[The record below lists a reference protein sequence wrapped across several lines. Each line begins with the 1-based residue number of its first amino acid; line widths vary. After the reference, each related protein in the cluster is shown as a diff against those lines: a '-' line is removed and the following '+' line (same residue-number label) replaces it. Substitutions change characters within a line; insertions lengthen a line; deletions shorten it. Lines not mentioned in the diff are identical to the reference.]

1 MVPPGELKPDVRGPQ
16 THLRNFSIIAHI
28 DHGKSTLADRIL
40 EVTGLVRKGEHED
53 QMLDDMDLERE
64 RGITIKARAVCLA
77 HVKAGQKYILNLI
90 DTPGHVDFTYEVSRS
105 LAACEG
111 AIHLVDATQGVEAQT
126 VANAYLALEAGLDI
140 VPVLNK
146 VDVVTAD
153 TARALEEMRTV
164 LGIDPTT
171 VLWASGKTGKGVLEV
186 IDAVIDRVRAPEG
199 DPDAPLK
206 ALLFD
211 AVFDIYRGVIIYVR
225 LIDGEIRPKMKIRL
239 LGAQAEYEVIEVGV
253 LRPAHEPGTKLRAG
267 ESGYVVAN
275 IKALHDV
282 RIGDT
287 VVESLR
293 AAGIVALPGYREPKP
308 MVYCGLYPTYPKDY
322 EALRKALDT
331 LALNDASF
339 TYLPET
345 SEALGFGFR
354 CGFLGLLHME
364 VVQERLERD
373 ADLDLVQT
381 APNVTYEILRT
392 DKIVKRVEKPSD
404 IPEANF
410 IEEFREPIARCSMIL
425 PAEYIGA
432 MMQICTEKRGVFV
445 KTEYLSPT
453 RVMLV
458 YDVPLAEIVFDF
470 YDKLKS
476 ATRGY
481 GTLDY
486 EVTGYVAGELVRM
499 RILVNGDE
507 VDALSMVV
515 HRDSA
520 ERRGRVLLKR
530 LRKAIPRHLFSVPLQ
545 VAIGGKIIARET
557 IAPLR
562 KDVLAK
568 CYGGDITRK
577 RKLLEKQKKG
587 KKRMKLVGSVE
598 IPQEAFLSVLSSDE
612 PEGDDD

>member
-1 MVPPGELKPDVRGPQ
+1 MTRGPQ
-16 THLRNFSIIAHI
+16 RHLRNFSIIAHI

-40 EVTGLVRKGEHED
+40 EVTGLVRKGEHDD
-53 QMLDDMDLERE
+53 QMLDDMELERE
-64 RGITIKARAVCLA
+64 RGITIKARAVCLS
-77 HVKAGQKYILNLI
+77 HVKDGQKYTLNLI

-111 AIHLVDATQGVEAQT
+111 AILLVDATQGVEAQT
-126 VANAYLALEAGLDI
+126 VANAYLAVEAGLDI

-153 TARALEEMRTV
+153 TARALEEMKTV
-164 LGIDPTT
+164 LGIDPST
-171 VLWASGKTGKGVLEV
+171 VLWASGKSGQGVLEV
-186 IDAVIDRVRAPEG
+186 IHAVIDRVRPPEG
-199 DPDAPLK
+199 DPDAPLR

-211 AVFDIYRGVIIYVR
+211 AVFDVYRGVIIYVR
-225 LIDGEIRPKMKIRL
+225 LIDGELRPKMKIRL
-239 LGAQAEYEVIEVGV
+239 VGAQAEYEVLEVGV
-253 LRPAHEPGTKLRAG
+253 LRPAHEAGTKLRAG

-275 IKALHDV
+275 IKTLKDV

-287 VVESLR
+287 VVESAR
-293 AAGIVALPGYREPKP
+293 AQGVVPLPGYREPKP

-373 ADLDLVQT
+373 SDLDLVQT

-392 DKIVKRVEKPSD
+392 DKTIKRVEKPSD
-404 IPEANF
+404 IPESNF
-410 IEEFREPIARCSMIL
+410 IEEFREPVARCSMIL
-425 PAEYIGA
+425 PSEFIGA
-432 MMQICTEKRGVFV
+432 MMQICTEKRGTFI
-445 KTEYLSPT
+445 KTDYLSPT

-486 EVTGYVAGELVRM
+486 EVTGYVAGDLVRL

-515 HRDSA
+515 HRDAA
-520 ERRGRVLLKR
+520 ERRGRVLLRR

-545 VAIGGKIIARET
+545 AAIGGKIVARET

-612 PEGDDD
+612 GEEGDD

>member
-1 MVPPGELKPDVRGPQ
+1 MARGPIQ
-16 THLRNFSIIAHI
+16 HLRNFSIIAHI

-40 EVTGLVRKGEHED
+40 EVTGLVRAGEHAD

-64 RGITIKARAVCLA
+64 RGITIKARAVCLEY
-77 HVKAGQKYILNLI
+77 VKDGKEYVLNLI

-111 AIHLVDATQGVEAQT
+111 AILLVDATQGVEAQT
-126 VANAYLALEAGLDI
+126 VANAYLAVEAGLDI

-146 VDVVTAD
+146 VDVQTAD
-153 TARALEEMRTV
+153 TARALEEMHTV
-164 LGIDPTT
+164 LGIDPEK
-171 VLWASGKTGKGVLEV
+171 VLRASGKTGEGVRTV
-186 IDAVIDRVRAPEG
+186 IDAVIDRVRPPVG
-199 DPDAPLK
+199 DPEAPLR

-211 AVFDIYRGVIIYVR
+211 AVYDTYRGVIIYVR
-225 LIDGEIRPKMKIRL
+225 LIDGEIRPKMSIRL
-239 LGAQAEYEVIEVGV
+239 LGAGTEYEVIEVGV
-253 LRPAHEPGTKLRAG
+253 LRPSHEPGKVLSAG

-275 IKALHDV
+275 IKTLADV

-287 VVESLR
+287 VVEASR
-293 AAGIVALPGYREPKP
+293 AKEVQPLPGYREAKP

-322 EALRKALDT
+322 ENLRKALDT

-339 TYLPET
+339 TYVPET

-364 VVQERLERD
+364 IVQERLERD
-373 ADLDLVQT
+373 SDIDLVQT

-392 DKIVKRVEKPSD
+392 DKVLVRVEKPSD

-432 MMQICTEKRGVFV
+432 MMKICTEKRGVFIR
-445 KTEYLSPT
+445 TEYLSPT

-458 YDVPLAEIVFDF
+458 YDVPLQEIVFDF
-470 YDKLKS
+470 YDMLKS

-486 EVTGYVAGELVRM
+486 EVTGYVPADLARL
-499 RILVNGDE
+499 RILVNGME
-507 VDALSMVV
+507 VDALSMVC
-515 HRDSA
+515 HRDDA
-520 ERRGRVLLKR
+520 ERRGRKLLAR
-530 LRKAIPRHLFSVPLQ
+530 LRKAIPRHLFAVPLQ
-545 VAIGGKIIARET
+545 AAIGGKIIARET

-577 RKLLEKQKKG
+577 RKLLEKQKRG
-587 KKRMKLVGSVE
+587 KKRMKQVGSVE

-612 PEGDDD
+612 SEEE

>member
-1 MVPPGELKPDVRGPQ
+1 
-16 THLRNFSIIAHI
+16 
-28 DHGKSTLADRIL
+28 
-40 EVTGLVRKGEHED
+40 
-53 QMLDDMDLERE
+53 
-64 RGITIKARAVCLA
+64 
-77 HVKAGQKYILNLI
+77 
-90 DTPGHVDFTYEVSRS
+90 VDFAYEVSRS

-111 AIHLVDATQGVEAQT
+111 AILLVDATQGVEAQT
-126 VANAYLALEAGLDI
+126 VANAYLAIEAGLDI

-153 TARALEEMRTV
+153 TARALEEMQSV
-164 LGIDPTT
+164 LGIDPAT

-253 LRPAHEPGTKLRAG
+253 LRPAHEAGTKLRAG

-293 AAGIVALPGYREPKP
+293 AAGIVPLPGYREPKP

-392 DKIVKRVEKPSD
+392 DQVVKRVEKPSD
-404 IPEANF
+404 IPESNF

-425 PAEYIGA
+425 PSEYIGA

-445 KTEYLSPT
+445 KTDYLSPT

-486 EVTGYVAGELVRM
+486 EVTGYVAGDLVRM

-515 HRDSA
+515 HRDAA
-520 ERRGRVLLKR
+520 ERRGRVLLRR

-545 VAIGGKIIARET
+545 CAIGGKIIARET

-577 RKLLEKQKKG
+577 RKLLEKQKAG
-587 KKRMKLVGSVE
+587 KKRMKQIGSVE
-598 IPQEAFLSVLSSDE
+598 VPQEAFLAILQV
-612 PEGDDD
+612 DD

>member
-1 MVPPGELKPDVRGPQ
+1 MTRGPQ
-16 THLRNFSIIAHI
+16 NQLRNFSIIAHI

-40 EVTGLVRKGEHED
+40 EVTGLVRAGDHAD

-64 RGITIKARAVCLA
+64 RGITIKARAVCLGYR
-77 HVKAGQKYILNLI
+77 KDGKDYTLNLI

-111 AIHLVDATQGVEAQT
+111 AILLVDATQGVEAQT

-146 VDVVTAD
+146 VDVATAN
-153 TARALEEMRTV
+153 TERALEEMKTV
-164 LGIDPTT
+164 LGIDPAT
-171 VLWASGKTGKGVLEV
+171 VLWASGKTGQGVREV
-186 IDAVIDRVRAPEG
+186 VDAVIARVRAPEG
-199 DPDAPLK
+199 DPEAPLR

-225 LIDGEIRPKMKIRL
+225 LIDGELRPKMRIRL
-239 LGAQAEYEVIEVGV
+239 LGAGTEYEVLEVGV
-253 LRPAHEPGTKLRAG
+253 LRPAHEAGTVLRAG
-267 ESGYVVAN
+267 ESGYVVGN
-275 IKALHDV
+275 IKALGDV

-287 VVESLR
+287 VVEALK
-293 AAGIVALPGYREPKP
+293 VQTVQALPGYREPQP

-345 SEALGFGFR
+345 SAALGFGFR

-381 APNVTYEILRT
+381 APNVTYEILQT
-392 DKIVKRVEKPSD
+392 DKTVKRVEKPAD
-404 IPEANF
+404 IPESNL

-425 PAEYIGA
+425 PSEYIGS
-432 MMQICTEKRGVFV
+432 MMQICTDKRGTYVR
-445 KTEYLSPT
+445 TEYLSPT

-486 EVTGYVAGELVRM
+486 EITGYVPSDLVRL
-499 RILVNGDE
+499 RILVNGEE
-507 VDALSMVV
+507 VDALSMVC
-515 HRDSA
+515 HGDSA

-530 LRKAIPRHLFSVPLQ
+530 LRKAIPRHLFTVPLQ
-545 VAIGGKIIARET
+545 AAIGGKIVARET

-577 RKLLEKQKKG
+577 RKLLEKQKRG
-587 KKRMKLVGSVE
+587 KKRMKQVGSVE

-612 PEGDDD
+612 PEDANE

>member
-1 MVPPGELKPDVRGPQ
+1 MPQGPQ
-16 THLRNFSIIAHI
+16 NQLRNFSIIAHI

-40 EVTGLVRKGEHED
+40 EVTGLVRAGDHAD

-64 RGITIKARAVCLA
+64 RGITIKARAVCLSYA
-77 HVKAGQKYILNLI
+77 KDGKDYVLNLI

-111 AIHLVDATQGVEAQT
+111 AILLVDATQGVEAQT
-126 VANAYLALEAGLDI
+126 VANAYLAIEAGLDI

-146 VDVVTAD
+146 VDVATAN
-153 TARALEEMRTV
+153 TERALEEMHTV

-171 VLWASGKTGKGVLEV
+171 VLWASGKTGQGVKEV
-186 IDAVIDRVRAPEG
+186 IDAVIARVRPPMG
-199 DPDAPLK
+199 DPEAPLR

-225 LIDGEIRPKMKIRL
+225 LIDGQLRPKMKIRL
-239 LGAQAEYEVIEVGV
+239 LGAQTEYEVIEVGV
-253 LRPAHEPGTKLRAG
+253 LRPAHEPGTVLRAG

-275 IKALHDV
+275 IKALGDV

-287 VVESLR
+287 VVEALK
-293 AAGIVALPGYREPKP
+293 VQTVEALPGYREPQP

-345 SEALGFGFR
+345 SAALGFGFR

-381 APNVTYEILRT
+381 APNVTYEILQT
-392 DKIVKRVEKPSD
+392 DKTVKRVEKPAD
-404 IPEANF
+404 IPESNL

-425 PAEYIGA
+425 PSEYIGA
-432 MMQICTEKRGVFV
+432 MMQICTDKRGTYVR
-445 KTEYLSPT
+445 TEYLSPT

-486 EVTGYVAGELVRM
+486 EITGYVASSLVRL
-499 RILVNGDE
+499 RILVNGEE
-507 VDALSMVV
+507 VDALSMVC
-515 HRDSA
+515 HTDSA
-520 ERRGRVLLKR
+520 ERRGRGLLKR
-530 LRKAIPRHLFSVPLQ
+530 LRKAIPRHLFTVPLQ
-545 VAIGGKIIARET
+545 AAIGGKIVARET

-577 RKLLEKQKKG
+577 RKLLEKQKRG
-587 KKRMKLVGSVE
+587 KKRMKQVGSVE

-612 PEGDDD
+612 PEEGDA

>member
-1 MVPPGELKPDVRGPQ
+1 MARGPIR
-16 THLRNFSIIAHI
+16 HLRNFSIVAHI

-40 EVTGLVRKGEHED
+40 EIGGLVNRGEHED

-64 RGITIKARAVCLA
+64 RGITIKARAVCLRYPRGGETF
-77 HVKAGQKYILNLI
+77 VLNLI

-111 AIHLVDATQGVEAQT
+111 AILLVDATQGVEAQT

-146 VDVVTAD
+146 VDVATAN
-153 TARALEEMRTV
+153 TERALEEMHGV
-164 LGIDPTT
+164 LGIDPST
-171 VLWASGKTGKGVLEV
+171 VLWASGKTGQGVREV
-186 IDAVIDRVRAPEG
+186 IDAVIDRVRPPEG
-199 DPDAPLK
+199 DPDAPLR

-211 AVFDIYRGVIIYVR
+211 AVHDTYRGVIIYVR

-239 LGAQAEYEVIEVGV
+239 LGAKAEYEVLEVGV
-253 LRPAHEPGTKLRAG
+253 LRPAHEPGKMLSAG

-287 VVESLR
+287 VVESSR
-293 AAGIVALPGYREPKP
+293 ADSVAPLPGYREPKP

-322 EALRKALDT
+322 ENLRKALDT

-364 VVQERLERD
+364 IVQERLERD

-381 APNVTYEILRT
+381 APNVTYEILKT
-392 DKIVKRVEKPSD
+392 DGSLVRVEKPSD
-404 IPEANF
+404 IPESNWIA
-410 IEEFREPIARCSMIL
+410 EFREPIARCNMIL
-425 PAEYIGA
+425 PAEHIGA
-432 MMQICTEKRGVFV
+432 VMKMSQDKRGKYVR
-445 KTEYLSPT
+445 TDYLSPE
-453 RVMLV
+453 RVMIV
-458 YDVPLAEIVFDF
+458 YDLPLGEIVFDF
-470 YDKLKS
+470 FDMLKS

-486 EVTGYVAGELVRM
+486 EVSGFQAADLVRL
-499 RILVNGDE
+499 RLLVNGEE
-507 VDALSMVV
+507 VDALSMVC
-515 HRDSA
+515 HRDEA
-520 ERRGRVLLKR
+520 ETRGRRVLRR
-530 LRKAIPRHLFSVPLQ
+530 LRKAIPRHLFAVPLQ
-545 VAIGGKIIARET
+545 AAIGGKIVARET
-557 IAPLR
+557 IAPMR

-577 RKLLEKQKKG
+577 RKLLEKQKRG
-587 KKRMKLVGSVE
+587 KKRMKQVGSVE
-598 IPQEAFLSVLSSDE
+598 IPQEAFLSVLATEDDE
-612 PEGDDD
+612 EGD

>member
-1 MVPPGELKPDVRGPQ
+1 MARGPIQ
-16 THLRNFSIIAHI
+16 NLRNFSIIAHI

-40 EVTGLVRKGEHED
+40 EVTGLVRAGEHAD
-53 QMLDDMDLERE
+53 QMLDDMELERE
-64 RGITIKARAVCLA
+64 RGITIKARAVCLSY
-77 HVKAGQKYILNLI
+77 VKDGKDYVLNLI

-111 AIHLVDATQGVEAQT
+111 AILLVDATQGVEAQT
-126 VANAYLALEAGLDI
+126 VANAYLAVEAGLDI

-146 VDVVTAD
+146 VDVQTAD
-153 TARALEEMRTV
+153 TARALEEMHTV
-164 LGIDPTT
+164 LGIDPEK
-171 VLWASGKTGKGVLEV
+171 VLRASGKTGEGVRAV
-186 IDAVIDRVRAPEG
+186 IDAVIDRVRPPTG
-199 DPDAPLK
+199 DPEAPLR

-211 AVFDIYRGVIIYVR
+211 AVYDTYRGVIIYVR
-225 LIDGEIRPKMKIRL
+225 LVDGAIRPKMTIGL
-239 LGAQAEYEVIEVGV
+239 LGAGTEYEVLEVGV
-253 LRPAHEPGTKLRAG
+253 LRPAHEPGKVLSAG

-275 IKALHDV
+275 IKTLADV

-287 VVESLR
+287 VVEASR
-293 AAGIVALPGYREPKP
+293 AKEVQPLPGYREVKP

-322 EALRKALDT
+322 ENLRKALDT

-339 TYLPET
+339 TYVPET
-345 SEALGFGFR
+345 SDALGFGFR

-364 VVQERLERD
+364 IVQERLERD
-373 ADLDLVQT
+373 SDIDLVQT

-392 DKIVKRVEKPSD
+392 DRTLVRIEKPGD
-404 IPEANF
+404 IPESNF

-432 MMQICTEKRGVFV
+432 MMKICTEKRGTFIR
-445 KTEYLSPT
+445 TEYLSPT

-458 YDVPLAEIVFDF
+458 YDVPLQEIVFDF
-470 YDKLKS
+470 YDMLKS

-486 EVTGYVAGELVRM
+486 EVTGYVPADLARL
-499 RILVNGDE
+499 RILVNGLE
-507 VDALSMVV
+507 VDALSMVC
-515 HRDSA
+515 HRDDA
-520 ERRGRVLLKR
+520 ERRGRKLLAR
-530 LRKAIPRHLFSVPLQ
+530 LRKAIPRHLFPVPLQ
-545 VAIGGKIIARET
+545 AAIGGKIIARET

-577 RKLLEKQKKG
+577 RKLLEKQKRG
-587 KKRMKLVGSVE
+587 KKRMKQVGSVE

-612 PEGDDD
+612 GEDAE

>member
-1 MVPPGELKPDVRGPQ
+1 MTRGPL
-16 THLRNFSIIAHI
+16 TNLRNFSIIAHI

-40 EVTGLVRKGEHED
+40 EVTGLVRAGEHAD
-53 QMLDDMDLERE
+53 QMLDDMPLERE
-64 RGITIKARAVCLA
+64 RGITIKARAVCLSY
-77 HVKAGQKYILNLI
+77 QKDGRDYTLNLI

-111 AIHLVDATQGVEAQT
+111 AILLVDATQGVEAQT
-126 VANAYLALEAGLDI
+126 VANAYLAVEAGLDI

-146 VDVVTAD
+146 VDVATAD
-153 TARALEEMRTV
+153 TARALEEMKSV
-164 LGIDPTT
+164 LGIDPAR
-171 VLWASGKTGKGVLEV
+171 VLWASGKTGQGVKEV
-186 IDAVIDRVRAPEG
+186 IDAVIDRVRAPVG
-199 DPDAPLK
+199 DPDAPLR

-211 AVFDIYRGVIIYVR
+211 AVYDTYRGVIIYVR
-225 LIDGEIRPKMKIRL
+225 LIDGEIRPKMAIRL
-239 LGAQAEYEVIEVGV
+239 VGAGTEYEVIEVGV
-253 LRPAHEPGTKLRAG
+253 LRPSHEPGKVLKAG

-287 VVESLR
+287 VVEESK
-293 AAGIVALPGYREPKP
+293 AKDVEALPGYREPKP

-331 LALNDASF
+331 LSLNDASF

-364 VVQERLERD
+364 IVQERLERESD
-373 ADLDLVQT
+373 IDLVQT

-392 DKIVKRVEKPSD
+392 DKTVLRVEKPAD
-404 IPEANF
+404 IPEPNF

-425 PAEYIGA
+425 PAEHIGA
-432 MMQICTEKRGVFV
+432 MMKICTEKRGTYIR
-445 KTEYLSPT
+445 TEYLSPT

-458 YDVPLAEIVFDF
+458 YDVPLQEIVFDF
-470 YDKLKS
+470 YDMLKS

-486 EVTGYVAGELVRM
+486 DVTGYVAADLSRL
-499 RILVNGDE
+499 RILVNGQE
-507 VDALSMVV
+507 VDALSTVC
-515 HRDSA
+515 HRESA
-520 ERRGRVLLKR
+520 ERRGRKLLQR
-530 LRKAIPRHLFSVPLQ
+530 LRRAIPRHLFAVPLQ
-545 VAIGGKIIARET
+545 AAIGGKIIARET

-568 CYGGDITRK
+568 CYGGDVTRK

-587 KKRMKLVGSVE
+587 KKRMKQVGSVE

-612 PEGDDD
+612 GDEED

>member
-1 MVPPGELKPDVRGPQ
+1 MTRGPIQ
-16 THLRNFSIIAHI
+16 HLRNFSIIAHI

-40 EVTGLVRKGEHED
+40 EITGLVRKGDHAD
-53 QMLDDMDLERE
+53 QMLDDMELERE
-64 RGITIKARAVCLA
+64 RGITIKARAVCL
-77 HVKAGQKYILNLI
+77 HYPKDGKEYVLNLI

-111 AIHLVDATQGVEAQT
+111 AILLVDATQGVEAQT
-126 VANAYLALEAGLDI
+126 VANAYLAVEAGLDI

-146 VDVVTAD
+146 VDVATAN
-153 TARALEEMRTV
+153 TERSLSEMHGV

-171 VLWASGKTGKGVLEV
+171 ALWASGKTGQGVREV
-186 IDAVIDRVRAPEG
+186 IDAVIARVRPPEG
-199 DPDAPLK
+199 DPDAPLR

-211 AVFDIYRGVIIYVR
+211 AVYDTYRGVIIYVR
-225 LIDGEIRPKMKIRL
+225 LVDGVIRPKTKIRL
-239 LGAQAEYEVIEVGV
+239 LGAKAEYEVIEVGV
-253 LRPAHEPGTKLRAG
+253 LRPDHEPGKMLSAG

-275 IKALHDV
+275 IKALGDV

-293 AAGIVALPGYREPKP
+293 AEGVEALAGYREPKP

-322 EALRKALDT
+322 ENLRKALDT

-339 TYLPET
+339 TYIPET

-373 ADLDLVQT
+373 SDLDLVQT
-381 APNVTYEILRT
+381 APNVTYEILKT
-392 DKIVKRVEKPSD
+392 NDTLVRVEKPSD
-404 IPEANF
+404 IPESNF
-410 IEEFREPIARCSMIL
+410 IKEFREPVARCNMIM
-425 PAEYIGA
+425 PSEFIGA
-432 MMQICTEKRGVFV
+432 LMKICQDKRGRYVR
-445 KTEYLSPT
+445 TDYLSPE

-458 YDVPLAEIVFDF
+458 YDMPLGEIVFDF
-470 YDKLKS
+470 FDMMKS

-486 EVTGYVAGELVRM
+486 EVTGYEAGELVRM
-499 RILVNGDE
+499 RILVNSAE
-507 VDALSMVV
+507 VDALSMVC
-515 HRDSA
+515 HRDEA
-520 ERRGRVLLKR
+520 ETRGRRLLRR
-530 LRKAIPRHLFSVPLQ
+530 LRKAIPRHLFTVPLQ
-545 VAIGGKIIARET
+545 AAIGGKIVARET
-557 IAPLR
+557 IAPMR

-577 RKLLEKQKKG
+577 RKLLEKQKRG
-587 KKRMKLVGSVE
+587 KKRMKQVGSVE
-598 IPQEAFLSVLSSDE
+598 IPQEAFLSVLSSGEDDGEDE
-612 PEGDDD
+612 

>member
-1 MVPPGELKPDVRGPQ
+1 MVRGPIH
-16 THLRNFSIIAHI
+16 HLRNFSIVAHI

-40 EVTGLVRKGEHED
+40 EVTGLVRAGEHED
-53 QMLDDMDLERE
+53 QMLDDMPLERE
-64 RGITIKARAVCLA
+64 RGITIKARAVCLPY
-77 HVKAGQKYILNLI
+77 VKDGKEYVLSLI

-111 AIHLVDATQGVEAQT
+111 AILLVDATQGVEAQT
-126 VANAYLALEAGLDI
+126 VANAYLAIEAGLDV

-146 VDVVTAD
+146 VDVATAD
-153 TARALEEMRTV
+153 TARAIEEMHTV
-164 LGIDPTT
+164 LGIDPAT
-171 VLWASGKTGKGVLEV
+171 VLRASGKTGFGVKEV
-186 IDAVIDRVRAPEG
+186 IDAVIDRVRPPEG

-211 AVFDIYRGVIIYVR
+211 AVYDPYRGVIIYVR
-225 LIDGEIRPKMKIRL
+225 LIDGEIRPKTTIRL
-239 LGAQAEYEVIEVGV
+239 IGAKRSYEVLEVGV
-253 LRPAHEPGTKLRAG
+253 LRPAHEPSERLRAG

-275 IKALHDV
+275 IKGLSDV

-287 VVESLR
+287 VAEASK
-293 AAGIVALPGYREPKP
+293 AEGIEPLPGYREPKP

-339 TYLPET
+339 TYVPET

-364 VVQERLERD
+364 IVQERLERD

-381 APNVTYEILRT
+381 APNVTYEILHT
-392 DKIVKRVEKPSD
+392 DGTNSRIEKPSD
-404 IPEANF
+404 IPESNF
-410 IEEFREPIARCSMIL
+410 IAEFREPVARCSMIL

-432 MMQICTEKRGVFV
+432 MMKICTEKRGTYIR
-445 KTEYLSPT
+445 TEYLSPT

-458 YDVPLAEIVFDF
+458 YDVPLQEIVFDF
-470 YDKLKS
+470 YDMLKS

-486 EVTGYVAGELVRM
+486 EITGYVSAELARL
-499 RILVNGDE
+499 RILVNGQE
-507 VDALSMVV
+507 VDALSMVC
-515 HRDSA
+515 HRDEA
-520 ERRGRVLLKR
+520 ERRGRKLLRR
-530 LRKAIPRHLFSVPLQ
+530 LRRAIPRHLFSVPLQ
-545 VAIGGKIIARET
+545 AAIGGKIVARET

-568 CYGGDITRK
+568 CYGGDVTRK
-577 RKLLEKQKKG
+577 RKLLEKQKRG
-587 KKRMKLVGSVE
+587 KKRMKQVGSVE
-598 IPQEAFLSVLSSDE
+598 IPQEAFLSVLSPDE
-612 PEGDDD
+612 PEDGE

>member
-1 MVPPGELKPDVRGPQ
+1 MARGPIQ
-16 THLRNFSIIAHI
+16 HLRNFSIIAHI

-40 EVTGLVRKGEHED
+40 EVTGLVRAGEHAD
-53 QMLDDMDLERE
+53 QMLDDMELERE
-64 RGITIKARAVCLA
+64 RGITIKARAVCLSY
-77 HVKAGQKYILNLI
+77 VKDGKEYVLNLI

-111 AIHLVDATQGVEAQT
+111 AILLVDATQGVEAQT
-126 VANAYLALEAGLDI
+126 VANAYLAVEAGLDI

-146 VDVVTAD
+146 VDVQTAD
-153 TARALEEMRTV
+153 TARALEEMHTV
-164 LGIDPTT
+164 LGIDPEK
-171 VLWASGKTGKGVLEV
+171 VLRASGKTGEGVRAV
-186 IDAVIDRVRAPEG
+186 IDAVIDRVQPPTG
-199 DPDAPLK
+199 DPDAPLR

-211 AVFDIYRGVIIYVR
+211 AVYDTYRGVIIYVR
-225 LIDGEIRPKMKIRL
+225 LIDGAIRPKMSIRL
-239 LGAQAEYEVIEVGV
+239 LGAGTEYEVLEVGV
-253 LRPAHEPGTKLRAG
+253 LRPSHEPGKVLSAG

-275 IKALHDV
+275 IKTLADV

-287 VVESLR
+287 VVEASR
-293 AAGIVALPGYREPKP
+293 AREVQPLPGYREAKP

-322 EALRKALDT
+322 ENLRKALDT

-364 VVQERLERD
+364 IVQERLERD
-373 ADLDLVQT
+373 SDIDLVQT

-392 DKIVKRVEKPSD
+392 DKTLVRVEKPSD
-404 IPEANF
+404 IPESNF

-432 MMQICTEKRGVFV
+432 MMKICTDKRGTFIR
-445 KTEYLSPT
+445 TEYLSPT

-458 YDVPLAEIVFDF
+458 YDVPLQEIVFDF
-470 YDKLKS
+470 YDMLKS

-486 EVTGYVAGELVRM
+486 EVTGYVASDLARL
-499 RILVNGDE
+499 RILVNGME
-507 VDALSMVV
+507 VDALSMVC
-515 HRDSA
+515 HRDDA
-520 ERRGRVLLKR
+520 ERRGRKLLAR
-530 LRKAIPRHLFSVPLQ
+530 LRKAIPRHLFAVPLQ
-545 VAIGGKIIARET
+545 AAIGGKIIARET

-587 KKRMKLVGSVE
+587 KKRMKQVGSVE

-612 PEGDDD
+612 GEEE